1 MTLHDMIKDDALTVF
16 CSASDFGETITYYPR
31 VGSSRQIIGVVMR
44 DSTLRD
50 DAGGI
55 LNTFEVH
62 VANDGTSGISSTDI
76 NLGGDYITLPP
87 RDGKSPTSHTITEIL
102 VQDEGMLV
110 LQCR

>member
-1 MTLHDMIKDDALTVF
+1 MTLHDMIQDDALNVF
-16 CSASDFGETITYYPR
+16 CNANDFGEAVTYHPR
-31 VGSSRQIIGVVMR
+31 SGVSRQIVAIVMR

-62 VANDGTSGISSTDI
+62 VANDGTSGISSASI
-76 NLGGDYITLPP
+76 NLGGDYISLPP
-87 RDGKSPTSHTITEIL
+87 RDGKSPTSHTIVEIL